1 MPARFPRAL
10 RAGRQTVCLEVHP
23 PRSRSSPRSP
33 RRTPTVPVL
42 IRCYMTDTEP
52 QRNSEWD
59 HLATVNSLLA
69 PVSRVQRR
77 ANSGRWDGQ
86 AYSSA
91 CETIG
96 QRLGEFLIVH
106 PSGFVLK
113 ALNQPELF

>member
-59 HLATVNSLLA
+59 HLVITGDTVAACPAAEKASSTAEDTGVCNASVA
-69 PVSRVQRR
+69 RFAQKKPKRVH
-77 ANSGRWDGQ
+77 
-86 AYSSA
+86 
-91 CETIG
+91 T
-96 QRLGEFLIVH
+96 
-106 PSGFVLK
+106 VLRG
-113 ALNQPELF
+113 

>member
-59 HLATVNSLLA
+59 HL
-69 PVSRVQRR
+69 
-77 ANSGRWDGQ
+77 GQ
-86 AYSSA
+86 ANMHSCS
-91 CETIG
+91 CLTRRTIIAIRCQSIPDG
-96 QRLGEFLIVH
+96 GVVVDEQDAHYLLLTFL
-106 PSGFVLK
+106 
-113 ALNQPELF
+113 